1 MGDIF
6 ELMHPI
12 CIIWSKIIH
21 IFSYGKCKEKQKEK
35 LDARKN
41 KKKKVNKFF
50 FLFFL
55 KLNLPRRK
63 TRMQGIGK
71 EK

>member
-1 MGDIF
+1 MWVTF
-6 ELMHPI
+6 LSW
-12 CIIWSKIIH
+12 CIQYALFGQITH

-35 LDARKN
+35 LDAKKN
-41 KKKKVNKFF
+41 KTKKVNKFF